1 MEKKEDF
8 LIPEET
14 AEWIGLKKSEYLSK
28 LIEKQPAGDIGF
40 EQFHLFD
47 DYIPGTIEN
56 PDKAFESEED
66 NQVVRTYVRSY
77 SEKGSF
83 HQVVLG
89 VVIDDKKNQ
98 ANVFVPIITF
108 VSKKDEL
115 VREFCVGEVITRPTL
130 N

>member
-8 LIPEET
+8 LIPDEI

-28 LIEKQPAGDIGF
+28 LIEKQIAGDIGF

-47 DYIPGTIEN
+47 SFISSTIEF
-56 PDKAFESEED
+56 PDKAYESEED
-66 NQVVRTYVRSY
+66 NQIIRTYIRSY
-77 SEKGSF
+77 NDRGHF
-83 HQVVLG
+83 HQVVVG
-89 VVIDDKKNQ
+89 VVIDDKKNN
-98 ANVFVPIITF
+98 ADVFVPILCF
-108 VSKKDEL
+108 ASRKDEL